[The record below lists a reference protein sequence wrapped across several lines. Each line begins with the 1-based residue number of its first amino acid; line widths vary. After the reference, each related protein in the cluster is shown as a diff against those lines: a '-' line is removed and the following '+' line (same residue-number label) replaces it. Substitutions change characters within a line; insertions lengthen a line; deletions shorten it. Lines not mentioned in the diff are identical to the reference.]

1 MRPRERFRAKTSLA
15 AILAATVLST
25 PAPTQAQAQARNG
38 PETGRPT
45 TAPAEPVDAI
55 DLLLERIEELGA
67 TVDALRTAL
76 ADSMLDSAD
85 RQRELD
91 ELRQFIDDHYEF
103 GRDFAQYQAIKS
115 ATRSDAQGR
124 RLEEARQQRA
134 ARQTKR
140 TARQHEFLARRA
152 KREAELRRV
161 QGYTRAGFTPLGFDV
176 YMSKAA
182 FNYQTLDGPAAR
194 YDWNGLTGHFIRLY
208 PHGPR
213 IDFSS
218 MMVSGSVMSA
228 SEQVRDIGIALTFF
242 DEAGTQVGS
251 EIIQVN
257 NARPEVP
264 YPFTTTVAM
273 ALDRPFASTT
283 TYVLYADPSDPA
295 AVPGDA
301 GNPQGGAA
309 H

>member
-1 MRPRERFRAKTSLA
+1 MRPLF
-15 AILAATVLST
+15 
-25 PAPTQAQAQARNG
+25 TQALAIVAAAMLSAPAQTQDG
-38 PETGRPT
+38 PEPVLPT
-45 TAPAEPVDAI
+45 TAPAEPMDAI

-91 ELRQFIDDHYEF
+91 ELRQFIEDHYEF
-103 GRDFAQYQAIKS
+103 DRDFAQYQAIKS

-140 TARQHEFLARRA
+140 TARQHEFLARRV
-152 KREAELRRV
+152 KREAERQRV
-161 QGYTRAGFTPLGFDV
+161 DGYNRAGFTPLGFDV

-182 FNYQTLDGPAAR
+182 FNYQTLDGMAAR
-194 YDWNGLTGHFIRLY
+194 YDWNGLTGHFIRVY

-257 NARPEVP
+257 NARPQVP

-273 ALDRPFASTT
+273 ALNRPFASTT
-283 TYVLYADPSDPA
+283 TYVLYADPSDPS
-295 AVPGDA
+295 AVPGES
-301 GNPQGGAA
+301 GSPRGGAA